1 MAYDI
6 PQPIKP
12 ETLKEEKNEIIDDV
26 LTSFQRSYREKIA
39 KERLF
44 LEVYR
49 RYRSYLEITQSVSR
63 STLFIPESFT
73 IVETVAPRM
82 TARKPSFKVL
92 PRESSDISQADR
104 IGSLL
109 DYQYDKC
116 NLQQKIKMMVKQG
129 LIYGTSFMKIGWNS
143 VDELPEVEPVDIAD
157 IFGDPR
163 ASKWQNGYIIHRYY
177 KKLEDL
183 KLSKVKY
190 INLDKLEL
198 RMTSTIRDDR
208 LRQDRNTIQSLPIE
222 PNIDGIEILEKWYR
236 KDGKVKV
243 CTIADRCILIRE
255 EESPLP
261 LDRYP
266 FLVFYDQEVP
276 FEKWGIGE
284 IEPILDLQD
293 EENTTRN
300 QRIDEKNLSIHNM
313 WIVSKL
319 AGIDYQTLVSK
330 PGGIILANDINGIKA
345 HEKQNITQD
354 SILEINMIKKD
365 IQDTTGVTNEV
376 RGGANNGNQ
385 TATETLSNTQ
395 EANQR
400 FSDKINNLEITLKD
414 LGEWMVALDKAFLTE
429 STEIRILGKYGYKQE
444 KISLKDIRGEY
455 DIDIE
460 TGSSLPANPDLR
472 RNQLITLLNTVAPYL
487 VNPNGLPDGLR
498 ELMRNVI
505 QSFDMKNADEILQGA
520 EHPLVNQAQATL
532 QSDEMQGVNPQEVQ
546 ALIKQ
551 KLMGM
556 GALNQQQPTQ
566 QATVQNG
573 TNPQSPTVV

>member
-1 MAYDI
+1 MAKN
-6 PQPIKP
+6 KP
-12 ETLKEEKNEIIDDV
+12 ELDNTNDMVDDV
-26 LTSFQRSYREKIA
+26 LSSFQRSYREKIA

-49 RYRSYLEITQSVSR
+49 RYRSYIEITQQTTR

-73 IVETVAPRM
+73 LVETVAPRM

-104 IGSLL
+104 IGGLL

-116 NLQQKIKMMVKQG
+116 GLQQKIKMLVKQG

-143 VDELPEVEPVDIAD
+143 EDELPDVEPVDIAD

-177 KKLEDL
+177 RKLEDL
-183 KLSKVKY
+183 KLSKIKY
-190 INLDKLEL
+190 TNLDKLEL
-198 RMTSTIRDDR
+198 RMTSNVRDDR
-208 LRQDRNTIQSLPIE
+208 LRQDRNTIQSLPVE
-222 PNIDGIEILEKWYR
+222 PNVDGIEIIEKWYR
-236 KDGKVKV
+236 KEGKVYV
-243 CTIADRCILIRE
+243 CAIADRSIIIRE

-261 LDRYP
+261 LDRFP
-266 FLVFYDQEVP
+266 FIVFYDQEVP

-354 SILEINMIKKD
+354 SILEINMIKGD
-365 IQDTTGVTNEV
+365 IQNTTGVNDYIKGQQTS
-376 RGGANNGNQ
+376 GND
-385 TATETLSNTQ
+385 TATETLSKTN

-400 FSDKINNLEITLKD
+400 FSEKINNLEISLKD
-414 LGEWMVALDKAFLTE
+414 LGEWMVALNKAFLTE

-472 RNQLITLLNTVAPYL
+472 RNQLITLLNTIAPYL

-498 ELMRNVI
+498 ELMRDII
-505 QSFDMKNADEILQGA
+505 QSFDLKNADEILQGA
-520 EHPLVNQAQATL
+520 EHPLVNQAQANI
-532 QSDEMQGVNPQEVQ
+532 QQNEMQGVNPQMVQ
-546 ALIKQ
+546 AAIKQ

-556 GALNQQQPTQ
+556 GALNQQQPIQ
-566 QATVQNG
+566 SATVQNG
-573 TNPQSPTVV
+573 TNPQSKTIV

>member
-1 MAYDI
+1 MAYDTKTEKK
-6 PQPIKP
+6 PITD
-12 ETLKEEKNEIIDDV
+12 ESNNMIDDV

-49 RYRSYLEITQSVSR
+49 RYRSYLEITQSTSR
-63 STLFIPESFT
+63 STLFIPESFKL
-73 IVETVAPRM
+73 VETVAPRM
-82 TARKPSFKVL
+82 TTRKPSFKVL
-92 PRESSDISQADR
+92 PRASADITQADR

-109 DYQYDKC
+109 DYQYDRC
-116 NLQQKIKMMVKQG
+116 GIQQKIKMMVKQG
-129 LIYGTSFMKIGWNS
+129 LIYGTSFMKIGWNAD
-143 VDELPEVEPVDIAD
+143 DELPEIEPVDIAD
-157 IFGDPR
+157 IFGDPK
-163 ASKWQNGYIIHRYY
+163 ASKWQNGYIIHRFY
-177 KKLEDL
+177 KKIEDL
-183 KLSKVKY
+183 KSSKIKY

-198 RMTSTIRDDR
+198 RMTSSVRDDR
-208 LRQDRNTIQSLPIE
+208 LRQDRNTIQSLPVE

-236 KDGKVKV
+236 KDGKVYV
-243 CTIADRCILIRE
+243 CTIADRSILIRE

-266 FLVFYDQEVP
+266 FAIFFDQEVP

-330 PGGIILANDINGIKA
+330 PGGIVLANDINGIKA

-354 SILEINMIKKD
+354 SILELNMIKQD
-365 IQDTTGVTNEV
+365 IQDTTGVTNEI
-376 RGGANNGNQ
+376 RGASTGNQ

-400 FSDKINNLEITLKD
+400 FADKINNLEITLKD
-414 LGEWMVALDKAFLTE
+414 IGEWMVALNKAFLT
-429 STEIRILGKYGYKQE
+429 SATEIRIVGKYGYEQQ

-455 DIDIE
+455 DVDIE

-472 RNQLITLLNTVAPYL
+472 RNQMITLLNTVAPYL
-487 VNPNGLPDGLR
+487 INPNGLPEGLR
-498 ELMRNVI
+498 ELMRNI
-505 QSFDMKNADEILQGA
+505 IESFDLKNADEILQGA
-520 EHPLVNQAQATL
+520 EHPLVNQANATL
-532 QSDEMQGVNPQEVQ
+532 QSNETDGVNPQMIQ
-546 ALIKQ
+546 AAIKQ

-556 GALNQQQPTQ
+556 GALNQQQPVQ
-566 QATVQNG
+566 PATVQNG
-573 TNPQSPTVV
+573 TNPQSQTIV